1 MKKVYVVISSWDSYD
16 DHYKVNEC
24 VCSYPLFA
32 ESKKTEIENMYREKA
47 QFPFNW
53 ITEEEFN
60 ELADDGQLNLTD
72 EDENIY
78 NQWYDWNFKIED
90 FNGCLIEEIDYY
102 DN

>member
-1 MKKVYVVISSWDSYD
+1 MKKVYIVKSSWDNYD

-24 VCSYPLFA
+24 VCSSPLFA
-32 ESKKTEIENMYREKA
+32 ESKKTEIENMYREKV

-53 ITEEEFN
+53 ITEKEFN
-60 ELADDGQLNLTD
+60 ELADDGQLNLTE

-78 NQWYDWNFKIED
+78 NQWYDWNYKIEN
-90 FNGCLIEEIDYY
+90 FNCCFIEEIDYY